1 MNCTWKPRILSIA
14 VFVIGIALLALFGK
28 PASGVGAA
36 AAAQAPQSQGAAEGI
51 RVVKGAIDMHF
62 HMDAPAVA
70 GRGGQAS
77 IALVRAAQA
86 RGVRGLLLKN
96 HYESTA
102 TLAYHLQLEMP
113 DFPLFGG
120 IVMNR
125 ANGGMN
131 PAAVEYMANRIA
143 GSPGRIVWMPAGD
156 TESEVKVSSNP
167 NGPFVAVTKNG
178 QLTPETKE
186 VLGLIAKDHRL
197 ILASGHVPA
206 AEALL
211 LFTEAKRL
219 GITHMIATH
228 AMDFFPGVKPVKMTV
243 PEMQQAAKLGAL
255 MEFDMRNMF
264 NDGGVRADALRSV
277 GAANAFISEFWT
289 RNNPREYA
297 EPNAMGEFVK
307 KMKAKGFTDHDLDL
321 MFKINP
327 AKLLE
332 LPGP

>member
-1 MNCTWKPRILSIA
+1 MNCRWMTRIVSIA
-14 VFVIGIALLALFGK
+14 LLGIGIALLVLVGK
-28 PASGVGAA
+28 PTSSVGAVA
-36 AAAQAPQSQGAAEGI
+36 RPLQSQGAADGI
-51 RVVKGAIDMHF
+51 RVVNGAIDMHF

-70 GRGGQAS
+70 GRGGQAT
-77 IALVRAAQA
+77 IALIRAAQA
-86 RGVRGLLLKN
+86 RGVRGLMLKN
-96 HYESTA
+96 HYEPTA

-113 DFPLFGG
+113 NFPLFGG

-178 QLTPETKE
+178 QLTAETKE

-211 LFTEAKRL
+211 LFTEAKRM

-228 AMDFFPGVKPVKMTV
+228 AMDFFPGDKPVKMTV
-243 PEMQQAAKLGAL
+243 PEMQRAAKLGAL

-277 GAANAFISEFWT
+277 GSENAFISEFWT

-332 LPGP
+332 LPAP